1 MKNVLIAFALFVIMI
16 VGIFLSSTYINR
28 SCIHLQ
34 NLNSTLESYIIN
46 EKYKDAYSLSLNY
59 IDEWNKTSKFL
70 TLYTHHED
78 LDYID
83 TETLKLTQYI
93 KNEDKSEGL
102 ATVHV
107 LKHLVDHIKAHE
119 KVSISNIF

>member
-1 MKNVLIAFALFVIMI
+1 MKNVMIAFTLFFIMI
-16 VGIFLSSTYINR
+16 MGIFLSSNYINR

-34 NLNSTLESYIIN
+34 NLNSTLESYIIKD
-46 EKYKDAYSLSLNY
+46 KYQDAYNLSLNY
-59 IDEWNKTSKFL
+59 IAQWNKTSKFL

-83 TETLKLTQYI
+83 TEILKLTQYV
-93 KNEDKSEGL
+93 KNKDKSEGL

-107 LKHLVDHIKAHE
+107 LKHLVSHILAHE
-119 KVSISNIF
+119 RVSVGNIF

>member
-1 MKNVLIAFALFVIMI
+1 MKNVMIALTLFVAMI
-16 VGIFLSSTYINR
+16 VGLFLSSNYINR

-34 NLNSTLESYIIN
+34 NLNSTLESYIIK
-46 EKYKDAYSLSLNY
+46 EKYKDAYNLSLDY
-59 IDEWNKTSKFL
+59 IDDWNKTSKFL

-78 LDYID
+78 LDYLD
-83 TETLKLTQYI
+83 TEILKLTQYV
-93 KNEDKSEGL
+93 KNKDKSECL

-119 KVSISNIF
+119 RVSIGNIF

>member
-1 MKNVLIAFALFVIMI
+1 MKNVLIAFTLFIIMI
-16 VGIFLSSTYINR
+16 IGIFFSVNYINR

-34 NLNSTLESYIIN
+34 NLNSTLESYIIKERYQATYN
-46 EKYKDAYSLSLNY
+46 LTLNY
-59 IDEWNKTSKFL
+59 ITEWNKTSKFL

-83 TETLKLTQYI
+83 TEILKLTQYI
-93 KNEDKSEGL
+93 KMEDKSESL

-107 LKHLVDHIKAHE
+107 LKHLVSHIMAHE
-119 KVSISNIF
+119 RVSIGNIF